1 MQVASSIDS
10 LARKGENY
18 LLLLSPDIH
27 TQGSYMAMSGNIF
40 SCYKWA
46 KLKAPQR

>member
-18 LLLLSPDIH
+18 LPLLSPDIH
-27 TQGSYMAMSGNIF
+27 TQGRYVTMSGDIF